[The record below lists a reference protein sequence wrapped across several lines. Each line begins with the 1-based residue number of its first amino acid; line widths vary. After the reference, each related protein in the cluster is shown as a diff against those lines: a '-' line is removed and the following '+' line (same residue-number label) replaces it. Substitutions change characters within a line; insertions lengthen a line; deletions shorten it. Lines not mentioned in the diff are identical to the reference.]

1 MSQLEDTVGDDG
13 GVTSADAGRLV
24 GTTLGAYRI
33 ERLLGEGAMGE
44 VFLATHVALGRPVA
58 LKTLKPGIAA
68 DRALTERFF
77 AEARAVNIIRHEN
90 IVECTDLVNDPAGRS
105 YIVMELL
112 EGKTLGGAIRDAGR
126 IPARRAA
133 RIVAQIADAIG
144 AAHDKG
150 IVHRDLKP
158 ENVYLIRRAGSTDY
172 VKVLDFGIAR
182 LRPDLGGVSATQSG
196 ALIGTPAYMSP
207 EQVRGERA
215 GPSADI
221 YALGVI
227 LFHMLTGRIP
237 FDAASMSMM
246 LVAQLQQTPPRV
258 DALVPDTPRPL
269 ADLVASA
276 LAKDPGARP
285 RSMAMFRSAVLAAA
299 GLPAEVAATLAESS
313 PSLARAMP
321 VASSGFDPTVA
332 PSVGQS
338 SISAGA
344 AEVVHRKPRARRWL
358 LAAVAAIAVGAL
370 VTVFAVRSSSDD
382 APPQQP
388 PASQPAPP
396 PRVAADPPVAPPPP
410 AEDTEQKSFDAERSP
425 DKIVGALGIEPGMR
439 VAEIGA
445 GTGLLTVHLARAVG
459 ADGKVVATV
468 GDATVLQQLDA
479 RIAKA
484 GLTGVVESRVKEA
497 ELDDGYDVL
506 LVAHATDPGVWIGV
520 AKRRL
525 KPSGRLAIGS
535 SAHARPETIAAADKA
550 GLALQSDAMIS
561 NGHYLAVFTVTASKL
576 VPVPNADVKL
586 RYACAPF
593 GKQGHGRCECGDGYA
608 SKQQAGVWVCAP
620 VPKAEPAKVEP
631 AKVEPAKE
639 QPAKGDRTKT
649 LVDPSK
655 PPE

>member
-13 GVTSADAGRLV
+13 GAASDAGRLV

-90 IVECTDLVNDPAGRS
+90 IVECTDLVNDPSGRS

-112 EGKTLGGAIRDAGR
+112 EGRTLGAAIRDAGR
-126 IPARRAA
+126 LPARRAA
-133 RIVAQIADAIG
+133 RIIAQIADAIG

-182 LRPDLGGVSATQSG
+182 LRPELGGVSATQSG

-258 DALVPDTPRPL
+258 DQLVPETPRPL
-269 ADLVASA
+269 ADLVAST
-276 LAKDPGARP
+276 LAKDPAGRP
-285 RSMAMFRSAVLAAA
+285 RSMAVFRNAVLEAA
-299 GLPAEVAATLAESS
+299 GLPAESTASVIESS
-313 PSLARAMP
+313 PSVARAMP
-321 VASSGFDPTVA
+321 VAASGFDPTIA
-332 PSVGQS
+332 PSIGQS

-344 AEVVHRKPRARRWL
+344 AEVVHGKPRARRWL
-358 LAAVAAIAVGAL
+358 YAAVAVIAVGGL

-388 PASQPAPP
+388 QQASLPAPP
-396 PRVAADPPVAPPPP
+396 PRVTANPPVAPPAP
-410 AEDTEQKSFDAERSP
+410 AEDIEQKNFDAERSP

-445 GTGLLTVHLARAVG
+445 GTGLLTVHIARAVG
-459 ADGKVVATV
+459 TDGKVVATV
-468 GDATVLQQLDA
+468 GDDGVLHQLDA

-484 GLTGVVESRVKEA
+484 GLTGVVEGRVKEA
-497 ELDDGYDVL
+497 ELDDGYDVI
-506 LVAHATDPGVWIGV
+506 LVAHATDPNVWIGV

-525 KPSGRLAIGS
+525 KPSGRLALGS
-535 SAHARPETIAAADKA
+535 SAHARPETIAAAEKA
-550 GLALQSDAMIS
+550 GLALRSDAMIS
-561 NGHYLAVFTVTASKL
+561 SGHYLAVFTVNAPKL

-586 RYACAPF
+586 RYACAPM
-593 GKQGHGRCECGDGYA
+593 GKQGHGGCLCGDGYV

-620 VPKAEPAKVEP
+620 APKAEPVKTEP
-631 AKVEPAKE
+631 PKE
-639 QPAKGDRTKT
+639 PAKGDRTKT

-655 PPE
+655 PSE